1 MTTTSSSKTHSNLP
15 YAAEYAKS
23 GRASCKGCKDPIAM
37 GSLRMSARQPSRFF
51 DGLQDNWFHFDCFW
65 NRIKKGDVNEA
76 SIRGIDLLKW
86 DDQEKIRR
94 KIADNEAGIGVR
106 PEGASV
112 APTVKVEYAR
122 SNRGKCTQCKAT
134 IDKDCVKLG
143 IKSSWYHV
151 DCFKNAQ
158 PSTVAGA
165 ESISG
170 FMDMDE
176 SDKKTLLKKFGSE
189 TEKKRKTEAK
199 VEATEAKKAKLDD
212 PAAVKLKKQLKTQAD
227 TLWKMREALS
237 KCLSKNEMQQLLQSN
252 KQILPTHGG
261 ESKLLERLV
270 DCAIF
275 GCPLRCTRC
284 KNGQI
289 VFSSSQQTYVCT
301 GHITEFTRC
310 SFSDQNPPRSQFV
323 VPAAMLKSNKELA
336 AIAIPKMRD
345 RVYNTLA
352 SKEEVVEAKSF
363 SYLGAHV
370 ETNEVIEHAS
380 GTKSGHSG
388 SRGTQRQVMKGG
400 AVVDA
405 DCEVQDVVHVWKDP
419 SGAHWQTT
427 LGSTDIATNKNSFY
441 KLQLLKHD
449 VKEKY
454 YLFRSWG
461 RVGTNIGGSKTEDYG
476 GELDEAKDA
485 FEALFLEKTGNDWT
499 NREHFKKVAGK
510 MSILV
515 TDYSQKAEKDGCAQ
529 FDSKPGSKSKLPKSI
544 QEIISMIFDVDAFN
558 EALRE
563 FEIDLD
569 KMPLGRLSKCQIDNA
584 YKVLTELQDLITSGE
599 ANNDHYLDATNRFFT
614 YIPQDFGLN
623 SPPLLNSLD
632 KIKDK
637 TKLLDELLE
646 IELAYSILKTDKD
659 GDLTRDPIDVHYEK
673 LHAHMEVVDK
683 ESDEFKR
690 IMEYVK
696 NTHAPTHNQYTIE
709 VIDLI
714 RVRREGESEHFKRD
728 LPNRH
733 LLWHGSRIT
742 NFAGILSQGLRI
754 APPEAP
760 VTGYMFG
767 KGVYFADMVSKSANY
782 CYALNKEG
790 FLLLCDV
797 ALGEMQEETQA
808 KSITKL
814 RKGKHSCKGVG
825 RTIPDPTQ
833 AYVTDEGVT
842 IPMGKPIDSKRT
854 DLSLLYNEFIVY
866 DVSQIEIKYLLRAK
880 FNAVF

>member
-1 MTTTSSSKTHSNLP
+1 MS
-15 YAAEYAKS
+15 
-23 GRASCKGCKDPIAM
+23 
-37 GSLRMSARQPSRFF
+37 SLRMSARQPSRFF

-65 NRIKKGDVNEA
+65 NRLKKGDINEA
-76 SIRGIDLLKW
+76 SIRGMDLLKW
-86 DDQEKIRR
+86 DDQEKIRS

-106 PEGASV
+106 PESAST

-122 SNRGKCTQCKAT
+122 SNRGKCTHCKAT
-134 IDKDCVKLG
+134 IDKECMKLG
-143 IKSSWYHV
+143 IKSSWYHA
-151 DCFKNAQ
+151 DCFRSAQ
-158 PSTVAGA
+158 PSIVEGA
-165 ESISG
+165 ESIAG

-176 SDKKTLLKKFGSE
+176 SDKKTLLKEFGSE
-189 TEKKRKTEAK
+189 AEKKRKTEAK

-227 TLWKMREALS
+227 ALWKMREALS
-237 KCLSKNEMQQLLQSN
+237 KCVSKNEMQQLLQSN
-252 KQILPTHGG
+252 KQVLPTHGG

-284 KNGQI
+284 KNGQL

-310 SFSDQNPPRSQFV
+310 SFSDRNPPRSQFV

-370 ETNEVIEHAS
+370 GTSEVVERAS

-388 SRGTQRQVMKGG
+388 SRGTQRQVIKGG

-476 GELDEAKDA
+476 NEIDEAKEA
-485 FEALFLEKTGNDWT
+485 FEALFLEKTGNDWK
-499 NREHFKKVAGK
+499 NREHFKKIAGK
-510 MSILV
+510 MSILI
-515 TDYSQKAEKDGCAQ
+515 TDYSQKAEKNGCGQ

-544 QEIISMIFDVDAFN
+544 QEIISMIFDVEAFN

-584 YKVLTELQDLITSGE
+584 YKVLTELQDLIASGE
-599 ANNDHYLDATNRFFT
+599 ANHDHYLDATNRFFT

-623 SPPLLNSLD
+623 APPLLNSLD

-673 LHAHMEVVDK
+673 LHAQMEVVDK

-714 RVRREGESEHFKRD
+714 RVKREGESEHFKRD

-790 FLLLCDV
+790 LLLLCDV

>member
-1 MTTTSSSKTHSNLP
+1 MSSHIHYILKKHHIFPEEFEALCCCESIRSNGVSQIHSN
-15 YAAEYAKS
+15 
-23 GRASCKGCKDPIAM
+23 GCVEVFVFIATR
-37 GSLRMSARQPSRFF
+37 LKLND
-51 DGLQDNWFHFDCFW
+51 DGHQ
-65 NRIKKGDVNEA
+65 
-76 SIRGIDLLKW
+76 
-86 DDQEKIRR
+86 
-94 KIADNEAGIGVR
+94 
-106 PEGASV
+106 
-112 APTVKVEYAR
+112 
-122 SNRGKCTQCKAT
+122 
-134 IDKDCVKLG
+134 KDCVKLG

-227 TLWKMREALS
+227 TLWKMREALTRRS
-237 KCLSKNEMQQLLQSN
+237 V
-252 KQILPTHGG
+252 ILV
-261 ESKLLERLV
+261 LLEY
-270 DCAIF
+270 ISS
-275 GCPLRCTRC
+275 CTAS
-284 KNGQI
+284 
-289 VFSSSQQTYVCT
+289 SSSQQTYVCT

-336 AIAIPKMRD
+336 AIAIP
-345 RVYNTLA
+345 
-352 SKEEVVEAKSF
+352 
-363 SYLGAHV
+363 GA
-370 ETNEVIEHAS
+370 NQADIRC
-380 GTKSGHSG
+380 

-449 VKEKY
+449 VKEKLVDFIAMMIPCMMLEVY

-499 NREHFKKVAGK
+499 NREHFKKIAGK

-515 TDYSQKAEKDGCAQ
+515 TDYSQKAEGSGRSWRKFEKYLEAGNGHNYESFPPDTYCNIQFCTFHFQLRGKDGCAQ

-632 KIKDK
+632 KIKVFF
-637 TKLLDELLE
+637 L
-646 IELAYSILKTDKD
+646 
-659 GDLTRDPIDVHYEK
+659 
-673 LHAHMEVVDK
+673 
-683 ESDEFKR
+683 FF
-690 IMEYVK
+690 
-696 NTHAPTHNQYTIE
+696 
-709 VIDLI
+709 
-714 RVRREGESEHFKRD
+714 RRFAFFLFQFG
-728 LPNRH
+728 
-733 LLWHGSRIT
+733 IT
-742 NFAGILSQGLRI
+742 LS
-754 APPEAP
+754 
-760 VTGYMFG
+760 
-767 KGVYFADMVSKSANY
+767 
-782 CYALNKEG
+782 
-790 FLLLCDV
+790 
-797 ALGEMQEETQA
+797 
-808 KSITKL
+808 
-814 RKGKHSCKGVG
+814 H
-825 RTIPDPTQ
+825 
-833 AYVTDEGVT
+833 
-842 IPMGKPIDSKRT
+842 
-854 DLSLLYNEFIVY
+854 
-866 DVSQIEIKYLLRAK
+866 
-880 FNAVF
+880 